1 MKNINSLLNISRNY
15 LKKNN
20 ILSASL
26 DSELLLSKILN
37 KSREYLIINFE
48 KKIDRKEIYEFKKL
62 IKRRKAREPIAYILE
77 KKDFWKSTF
86 YINKSV
92 LIPRPDTEILI
103 QEILKIFSQNQ
114 KLLVLDIGTGSGC
127 ILLSL
132 LKERKNFKGV
142 GIDVSKNALKVAQI
156 NAKIHHLEN
165 NQ

>member
-1 MKNINSLLNISRNY
+1 MN
-15 LKKNN
+15 LK
-20 ILSASL
+20 
-26 DSELLLSKILN
+26 
-37 KSREYLIINFE
+37 
-48 KKIDRKEIYEFKKL
+48 
-62 IKRRKAREPIAYILE
+62 RKAREPIAYILE

-165 NQ
+165 RVKFINSSVDNFLKGKYDLIVSNPPYIKQLDLKNLERDVFDY

>member
-62 IKRRKAREPIAYILE
+62 I
-77 KKDFWKSTF
+77 T
-86 YINKSV
+86 
-92 LIPRPDTEILI
+92 
-103 QEILKIFSQNQ
+103 
-114 KLLVLDIGTGSGC
+114 
-127 ILLSL
+127 
-132 LKERKNFKGV
+132 
-142 GIDVSKNALKVAQI
+142 
-156 NAKIHHLEN
+156 
-165 NQ
+165 

>member
-103 QEILKIFSQNQ
+103 QEILKIFSQNK

-132 LKERKNFKGV
+132 LTNHIRNPFC
-142 GIDVSKNALKVAQI
+142 
-156 NAKIHHLEN
+156 
-165 NQ
+165 